1 LQADQT
7 CEVLET
13 FSDVGYALDLGHL
26 NNGYRRNVLGCDI
39 DEFISSVRERI
50 VYIHAN
56 NNCGTVDEH
65 KGLNDGS
72 LDWRRVLGMLDM
84 RRIKKIIIEV
94 CSIEYL
100 KDTQDELRDYLAN
113 GVQEMVQLQK

>member
-1 LQADQT
+1 
-7 CEVLET
+7 
-13 FSDVGYALDLGHL
+13 
-26 NNGYRRNVLGCDI
+26 
-39 DEFISSVRERI
+39 
-50 VYIHAN
+50 
-56 NNCGTVDEH
+56 VDEH

-100 KDTQDELRDYLAN
+100 KDTQDELRDYLA
-113 GVQEMVQLQK
+113 GRACKAV

>member
-1 LQADQT
+1 
-7 CEVLET
+7 
-13 FSDVGYALDLGHL
+13 L
-26 NNGYRRNVLGCDI
+26 NFPRTGV
-39 DEFISSVRERI
+39 
-50 VYIHAN
+50 IHAN

-72 LDWRRVLGMLDM
+72 LDWRGVLCLLDI

-100 KDTQDELRDYLAN
+100 KDTQDELRDYLADS
-113 GVQEMVQLQK
+113 VYKIV